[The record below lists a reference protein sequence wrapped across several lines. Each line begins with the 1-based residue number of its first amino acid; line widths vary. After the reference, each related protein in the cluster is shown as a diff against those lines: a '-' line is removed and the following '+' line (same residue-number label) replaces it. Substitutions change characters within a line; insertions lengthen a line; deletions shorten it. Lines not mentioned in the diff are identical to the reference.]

1 MEEANA
7 STDKSVDTSF
17 SSRLLQPGNDALG
30 YILFLTSLVLWAE
43 GNNLRSINIFLI
55 IIAVFWLA
63 VNLMTRTKLFTKKE
77 KDLAKPSRKRK
88 AKLLS
93 LILAVL
99 VAIMVL
105 ATTVVVNFS
114 EDFGGDAPEYDSPN
128 YKDGVFENVET
139 TTLSNEETSTW
150 DTLGQY
156 MVSDNCR

>member
-105 ATTVVVNFS
+105 AT
-114 EDFGGDAPEYDSPN
+114 
-128 YKDGVFENVET
+128 
-139 TTLSNEETSTW
+139 
-150 DTLGQY
+150 
-156 MVSDNCR
+156 

>member
-99 VAIMVL
+99 VTIMVL

-114 EDFGGDAPEYDSPN
+114 EDFGGDAP
-128 YKDGVFENVET
+128 
-139 TTLSNEETSTW
+139 
-150 DTLGQY
+150 
-156 MVSDNCR
+156 